1 MPEYFVLLAV
11 IIPRQLVIL
20 MKTDEH
26 LKAENRAIRDML
38 AQGAAERLLALPNVL
53 HVSVGLKET
62 GGKLSDQLCIRVYV
76 KEKKRSEQLA
86 AGETV
91 PSEVN
96 GVPTDVN
103 TVGSF
108 EFSEDNTRYRPIK
121 GGIQITNR
129 IIDVNDA
136 GTNTQISRGTL
147 GCVAI
152 DTTDNAPVILGN
164 WHVMYANSAR
174 NGDQIFQPPPTSIPP
189 TNLAAVP
196 LRPSDNTDKVAV
208 LRRSVINTSVDAAIA
223 AIDVSSCCHCC
234 GIHFSNEISG
244 LSVAGTPPRSTI
256 VGDERATSG
265 MHVFKV
271 GKSTGRTEGVV
282 VDDNYPSFT
291 IHRGGT
297 DFTFTGQIAIQNSNP
312 LEPFSAHGDSGSV
325 IINSNNKIV
334 GLLFAAAKEVDV
346 KGIKQPF
353 ISLANH
359 ISDVFS
365 ALKIR
370 IAYSQDI
377 KVTSG
382 TTLAEMPEE
391 VFEAPIPEPYGE
403 FRRRLEANEVTAGLL
418 AIGQKHS
425 QEVTYLVNHCRPVM
439 VAWCRNEGPALL
451 AIVMAAVRDGH
462 YRLPEKVNGVAPHQ
476 LLLRMRDVLSR
487 HGSRELGD
495 ALHSIDLDVEEVFR
509 NCGNLNE
516 LIDRL
521 AGIPQLTS
529 AARGPFV

>member
-1 MPEYFVLLAV
+1 MIL
-11 IIPRQLVIL
+11 L
-20 MKTDEH
+20 MKTTEQ
-26 LKAENRAIRDML
+26 LRAENRAIRDML
-38 AQGAAERLLALPNVL
+38 VQGAEQRLLALPNVL

-62 GGKLSDQLCIRVYV
+62 GGKLSDQLCVRVYV
-76 KEKKRSEQLA
+76 KQKKAREQLA
-86 AGETV
+86 ATEAV
-91 PSEVN
+91 PAKIS

-103 TVGSF
+103 VVGSF

-136 GTNTQISRGTL
+136 GTGTQLSRGTL

-164 WHVMYANSAR
+164 WHVMFANSGR
-174 NGDQIFQPPPTSIPP
+174 KGDKIFQPPPTSVPP
-189 TNLAAVP
+189 TNLAVVP
-196 LRPSDNTDKVAV
+196 LRPSDNIDKIAV
-208 LRRSVINTSVDAAIA
+208 LRRSAITASVDGAIA

-244 LSVAGTPPRSTI
+244 LSVGGNPPRSTI

-282 VDDNYPSFT
+282 VDDNYASFT

-297 DFTFTGQIAIQNSNP
+297 DFTFTGQVAIQNSNP

-334 GLLFAAAKEVDV
+334 GLLFATGRNITVA
-346 KGIKQPF
+346 GIEQPF
-353 ISLANH
+353 VSLANH
-359 ISDVFS
+359 ISDVFT

-382 TTLAEMPEE
+382 ATLAAMPEE
-391 VFEAPIPEPYGE
+391 VFEAPIPEPYRE
-403 FRRRLEANEVTAGLL
+403 FRSRFEANEVTAGLL
-418 AIGQKHS
+418 AIGQKHEE
-425 QEVTYLVNHCRPVM
+425 EVTFLVNHCRPVM
-439 VAWCRNEGPALL
+439 VAWHRHQGPALL
-451 AIVMAAVRDGH
+451 ATVMGAVRDGH
-462 YRLPEKVNGVAPHQ
+462 YRLPERINGVAPHE
-476 LLLRMRDVLSR
+476 LLLRMRDVLIQY
-487 HGSRELGD
+487 GSSELSD
-495 ALHSIDLDVEEVFR
+495 ALNSIDLGVVDVFR
-509 NCGNLNE
+509 NCSDLNE
-516 LIDRL
+516 LMNRL
-521 AGIPQLTS
+521 ACSPQLTS
-529 AARGPFV
+529 VARGTAE